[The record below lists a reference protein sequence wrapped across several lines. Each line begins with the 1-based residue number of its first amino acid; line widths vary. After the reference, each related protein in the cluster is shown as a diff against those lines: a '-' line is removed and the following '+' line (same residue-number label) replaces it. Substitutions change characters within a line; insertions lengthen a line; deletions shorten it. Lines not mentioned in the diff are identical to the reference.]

1 MLDQCLNSRQSP
13 LHSGLDITINRE
25 PNVTLNR
32 AATNAMTAAGL
43 NLIGQALTIFD
54 SELRLAV
61 SNAPFKEMFDLPDKL
76 VAHGAPFEDTI
87 RHLALRGEY
96 GDIDDLEAFVAER
109 IEVARAFEPHYVERH
124 RSNGT
129 VISVEGSPLPQGG
142 WITVYTDITSTK
154 KQETLL
160 RARSEEL
167 TDQVLAHAEEL
178 ASTNR
183 ALAATVSTL
192 GETKRHLTEVE
203 ARTRLTT
210 EMMPAHIAHIDET
223 GHYTYSNRQLS
234 TIIPGRPNNI
244 IGMHISDALGLGV
257 YEKIKPMLHG
267 AFAGENTL
275 TEFTDATSAHRIRAA
290 FTPDTRGGAYVLSTD
305 VTLETQTR
313 VALQQTSKRE
323 LAAQMTSGLA
333 HDFSNLLTIILGM
346 QSKLARLDELPS
358 AAKPLIEGTLNA
370 AKRGGDL
377 LGSIA
382 EITTQRVQRPRVT
395 DLHALLR
402 EMETLAAPTLPENI
416 VFTVTDQLPNK
427 AVLLDQGAIKDAL
440 LNLIL
445 NARDA
450 CGSNGTIKLSASTVH
465 NTWIEFTVS
474 DTGTGFSE
482 DALKHACDPFY
493 TTKGSE
499 GTGLGLPMVY
509 DITKLAGGDLR
520 LQNTPEGGA
529 SIRLRLPLRFSPEIT
544 GGLALLVEDNE
555 DLRALYR
562 DMLTDMGHS
571 VIEATSADEATAL
584 IASLPDIALILSDIR
599 LSGEGTGLDLL
610 KRIEKGKTPVVLMT
624 SLSTNDPLH
633 HEAQAATTVLAKP
646 FTTYDLANVL
656 KPKVPQ

>member
-1 MLDQCLNSRQSP
+1 
-13 LHSGLDITINRE
+13 
-25 PNVTLNR
+25 
-32 AATNAMTAAGL
+32 MTAAGL

-54 SELRLAV
+54 SDLRLAV
-61 SNAPFKEMFDLPDKL
+61 SNAPFKEMFNLPDEL
-76 VAHGAPFEDTI
+76 VANGAPFEDTI

-109 IEVARAFEPHYVERH
+109 IEVARAFEPHYVERY

-142 WITVYTDITSTK
+142 WITVYTDITSNK

-183 ALAATVSTL
+183 ALAATVSVL

-257 YEKIKPMLHG
+257 YEKIKPMLHS

-275 TEFTDATSAHRIRAA
+275 TEFTDAASTHRIRAA

-323 LAAQMTSGLA
+323 LAAQVTSGLA

-382 EITTQRVQRPRVT
+382 EITSQRVQRPRVT

-416 VFTVTDQLPNK
+416 VFTVTGQLPNK

-529 SIRLRLPLRFSPEIT
+529 SIRLRLPLRFNPEVT
-544 GGLALLVEDNE
+544 GGLALLVEDND

-584 IASLPDIALILSDIR
+584 IANLPDIALILSDIR

-624 SLSTNDPLH
+624 SLAPNDPLH
-633 HEAQAATTVLAKP
+633 QEAQAATTVLAKP
-646 FTTYDLANVL
+646 FTAYDLANVL
-656 KPKVPQ
+656 KPKVQQ

>member
-1 MLDQCLNSRQSP
+1 M
-13 LHSGLDITINRE
+13 LHS
-25 PNVTLNR
+25 
-32 AATNAMTAAGL
+32 
-43 NLIGQALTIFD
+43 
-54 SELRLAV
+54 
-61 SNAPFKEMFDLPDKL
+61 
-76 VAHGAPFEDTI
+76 
-87 RHLALRGEY
+87 
-96 GDIDDLEAFVAER
+96 
-109 IEVARAFEPHYVERH
+109 
-124 RSNGT
+124 
-129 VISVEGSPLPQGG
+129 
-142 WITVYTDITSTK
+142 
-154 KQETLL
+154 
-160 RARSEEL
+160 
-167 TDQVLAHAEEL
+167 
-178 ASTNR
+178 
-183 ALAATVSTL
+183 
-192 GETKRHLTEVE
+192 
-203 ARTRLTT
+203 
-210 EMMPAHIAHIDET
+210 
-223 GHYTYSNRQLS
+223 
-234 TIIPGRPNNI
+234 
-244 IGMHISDALGLGV
+244 
-257 YEKIKPMLHG
+257 

-275 TEFTDATSAHRIRAA
+275 TEFTDAASTHRIRAA

-323 LAAQMTSGLA
+323 LAAKVTSGLA

-346 QSKLARLDELPS
+346 QSKLARFDELPS

-382 EITTQRVQRPRVT
+382 EITSQRVQRPRVT

-402 EMETLAAPTLPENI
+402 EMETLAAPTLPKNI
-416 VFTVTDQLPNK
+416 VFTVNGQLPNK
-427 AVLLDQGAIKDAL
+427 AVLLDQGAIKDAV

-482 DALKHACDPFY
+482 DALEHACDPFY

>member
-1 MLDQCLNSRQSP
+1 M
-13 LHSGLDITINRE
+13 
-25 PNVTLNR
+25 TLNR
-32 AATNAMTAAGL
+32 TATHAMTAAGL

-54 SELRLAV
+54 SDLRLAV
-61 SNAPFKEMFDLPDKL
+61 SNAPFKEMFNLPDEL
-76 VAHGAPFEDTI
+76 VANGAPFEDTI

-109 IEVARAFEPHYVERH
+109 IEVARAFEPHYVERY

-142 WITVYTDITSTK
+142 WITVYTDITSNK

-183 ALAATVSTL
+183 ALAATVSVL

-257 YEKIKPMLHG
+257 YEKIKPMLHS

-275 TEFTDATSAHRIRAA
+275 TEFTDAASTHRIRAA

-323 LAAQMTSGLA
+323 LAAQVTSGLA

-382 EITTQRVQRPRVT
+382 EITSQRVQRPRVT

-416 VFTVTDQLPNK
+416 VFTVTGQLPNK

-529 SIRLRLPLRFSPEIT
+529 SIRLRLPLRFNPEVT
-544 GGLALLVEDNE
+544 GGLALLVEDND

-584 IASLPDIALILSDIR
+584 IANLPDIALILSDIR

-624 SLSTNDPLH
+624 SLAPNDPLH
-633 HEAQAATTVLAKP
+633 QEAQAATTVLAKP
-646 FTTYDLANVL
+646 FTAYDLANVL
-656 KPKVPQ
+656 KPKVQQ

>member
-1 MLDQCLNSRQSP
+1 M
-13 LHSGLDITINRE
+13 
-25 PNVTLNR
+25 TLNR
-32 AATNAMTAAGL
+32 AATYAMTAAGL

-54 SELRLAV
+54 SDLRLAV
-61 SNAPFKEMFDLPDKL
+61 SNAPFKEMFNLPDEL
-76 VAHGAPFEDTI
+76 VANGAPFEDTI

-109 IEVARAFEPHYVERH
+109 IEVARAFEPHYVERY

-129 VISVEGSPLPQGG
+129 VISVEGSPLPRGG

-183 ALAATVSTL
+183 ALAATVSVL

-244 IGMHISDALGLGV
+244 IGMHISDALGLRV
-257 YEKIKPMLHG
+257 YEKIKPMLHS

-275 TEFTDATSAHRIRAA
+275 TEFTDAASTHRIRAA

-323 LAAQMTSGLA
+323 LAAHVTSGLA

-382 EITTQRVQRPRVT
+382 EVTSQRVQRPRVT

-416 VFTVTDQLPNK
+416 VFTVTGQLPNK

-529 SIRLRLPLRFSPEIT
+529 SIRLRLPLRFNPEVT
-544 GGLALLVEDNE
+544 GGLALLVEDND

-584 IASLPDIALILSDIR
+584 IANLPDIALILSDIR

-624 SLSTNDPLH
+624 SLAPNDPLH
-633 HEAQAATTVLAKP
+633 QEAQAATTVLAKP
-646 FTTYDLANVL
+646 FTAYDLANVL
-656 KPKVPQ
+656 KPKVQQ

>member
-1 MLDQCLNSRQSP
+1 
-13 LHSGLDITINRE
+13 
-25 PNVTLNR
+25 VTLNR
-32 AATNAMTAAGL
+32 AAKNAMTAAGL

-61 SNAPFKEMFDLPDKL
+61 SNAPFKEMFNLPDEL
-76 VAHGAPFEDTI
+76 VANGAPFEDTI

-109 IEVARAFEPHYVERH
+109 IEVARAFEPHYVERY
-124 RSNGT
+124 RSDGT

-183 ALAATVSTL
+183 ALAATVSVL

-257 YEKIKPMLHG
+257 YEKIKPMLHS

-275 TEFTDATSAHRIRAA
+275 TEFTDAASTHRIRAA

-323 LAAQMTSGLA
+323 LAAQVTSGLA

-382 EITTQRVQRPRVT
+382 EITSQRVQRPRVT

-416 VFTVTDQLPNK
+416 VFTVTGQLPNK

-529 SIRLRLPLRFSPEIT
+529 SIRLRLPLRFNPEVT
-544 GGLALLVEDNE
+544 GGLALLVEDND

-584 IASLPDIALILSDIR
+584 IANLPDIALILSDIR

-624 SLSTNDPLH
+624 SLAPNDPLH
-633 HEAQAATTVLAKP
+633 QEAQAATTVLAKP
-646 FTTYDLANVL
+646 FTAYDLANVL
-656 KPKVPQ
+656 KPKVQQ

>member
-1 MLDQCLNSRQSP
+1 M
-13 LHSGLDITINRE
+13 
-25 PNVTLNR
+25 TLNR

-109 IEVARAFEPHYVERH
+109 IEVARAFEPHYVERY